1 MFGISH
7 LAAMLTAP
15 FFAAN
20 TTKLGAKTVLIV
32 GSFLQCLFGGI
43 LFALLDEVNG
53 TAAFLGLSYLL
64 RFVFGIGNAG
74 AFCAALGIVISHFP
88 SKATTLV
95 AMLETFFGLGYLIGP
110 AIGSLLYAEG
120 GFQASDRSV
129 IYGEGSSRTICNKC
143 LNYTRILQR
152 RTASIT
158 PLFLINLRISRILK
172 PLAQAIVRTKLRSA
186 NRINY
191 FPSQLPFLVVGGVS
205 MVFAFMSFFVPG
217 GKEGEEEGEGGR
229 RRTPSGRMPFGSRP
243 LKLWDVITVTI
254 EIFLK
259 KIF

>member
-120 GFQASDRSV
+120 GFQASDISV
-129 IYGEGSSRTICNKC
+129 IDMGNEVCNVCPGYIQVLQKENFQTSNLKKLRTSRIFFTKPT
-143 LNYTRILQR
+143 LQYRILHPR
-152 RTASIT
+152 S
-158 PLFLINLRISRILK
+158 SHSWW
-172 PLAQAIVRTKLRSA
+172 LAA
-186 NRINY
+186 
-191 FPSQLPFLVVGGVS
+191 
-205 MVFAFMSFFVPG
+205 
-217 GKEGEEEGEGGR
+217 
-229 RRTPSGRMPFGSRP
+229 
-243 LKLWDVITVTI
+243 
-254 EIFLK
+254 
-259 KIF
+259 